1 MCPADI
7 EEYTEESVA
16 HSQNVQQCVSVLLDK
31 GVPVDCRDAQG
42 RAPLHWAVQL
52 PSECT
57 IMRIKYPQ
65 QYGTWS
71 LRNIVYWRSLP
82 CTYTCD
88 MRTW

>member
-7 EEYTEESVA
+7 EEYTEEVVA

-42 RAPLHWAVQL
+42 RAPLHWAAQL

-57 IMRIKYPQ
+57 IMHVVHIENTYSNTVRGRYA
-65 QYGTWS
+65 T
-71 LRNIVYWRSLP
+71 SLP
-82 CTYTCD
+82 CT
-88 MRTW
+88 R